1 MYFVALWIEI
11 ISKNFIL
18 KKNYKNKNMK
28 NNFLAGLVCFLVL
41 VSCSK
46 KELIIGEAT
55 IIPLPVELVTG
66 NGHFE
71 INETTTISV
80 NTEDEQAM
88 VTRFFEKF
96 EKATGW
102 IPEMGIN
109 KAKADIVFLTDATL
123 ENEAYELEVTPEN
136 IRITSA
142 SGAGFFYAMET
153 IGQLLP
159 SSIFSEERKPNTIW
173 GIPAVQI
180 KDKPAFGWRG
190 YMLDV
195 SRHFF
200 DKQQIKDA
208 IDYMAEVKLNRFHWH
223 LADDNGWRIEIKGY
237 PKLTEVGAWRVD
249 YNAKDENTSNWW
261 GRPRQKEGDK
271 ATYGGFY
278 TQEDIKEIVAYAKER
293 YVEII
298 PEIDMPGHSLAAI
311 ASYPE
316 ISCSEG
322 PFYVGTGGVVRNNT
336 YCPGKEVTFEFVEN
350 VLGEVMDLFPFD
362 YMHIGGDE
370 CNKEAWEVDPDCQ
383 LRMKEENLAD
393 THELQSYFIKRVE
406 KIVNAKGKNMI
417 GWDEILE
424 GGLAP
429 NATVMSWRGERGG
442 IAAARLGNDVIMTP
456 SRYCYFDL
464 KQGDDDFEPNLGYAY
479 SFLKDTY
486 NYKIVSDS
494 LTAEQGKHVLGVQGN
509 LWTESITNWEQLTYM
524 TFPRLYAVAE
534 NGWTKQ
540 ESKNW
545 NSFTNRLL
553 GQFKRLEEKGER
565 YATSAFNVR
574 IDHKGQEDGT
584 MKISFK
590 TEVDSLDMYYTLD
603 GTDPSLASTK
613 YQGPFTIEN
622 STTIKATSFK
632 NKEQVG
638 NISAKQFPIHKAVGA
653 EVVYHSPNANTME
666 SLHGLVDL
674 NYGKLNRSDRNW
686 QNIDGDLDVDLIF
699 KTPKTIKSLEVT
711 SLRFTNSSVYV
722 PEYIEIY
729 GSKDGDTFTKLGEVK
744 QLEKSH
750 TQGRNKVV
758 SIINFTETTV
768 KAVKVK
774 AKSVNPIPEGHRR
787 VGGASKILIDELVIF

>member
-1 MYFVALWIEI
+1 MSTLFRKIKSTLTPYL
-11 ISKNFIL
+11 L
-18 KKNYKNKNMK
+18 
-28 NNFLAGLVCFLVL
+28 CFLL
-41 VSCSK
+41 ALTSCDK
-46 KELIIGEAT
+46 KELKIGET
-55 IIPLPVELVTG
+55 EIIPLPAELIEG
-66 NGHFE
+66 NGHFIISE
-71 INETTTISV
+71 KTTISV
-80 NTEDEQAM
+80 NNEEQKTI
-88 VTRFFEKF
+88 VINFFKKF
-96 EKATGW
+96 ETASGW
-102 IPEMGIN
+102 IPEISIN
-109 KAKADIVFLTDATL
+109 NDQADIIFYTEKSL
-123 ENEAYELEVTPEN
+123 NPEAYELVINTGG
-136 IRITSA
+136 IHVKSA

-159 SSIFSEERKPNTIW
+159 ATLYSKEKQANTIW
-173 GIPAVQI
+173 GIPAVTI
-180 KDKPAFGWRG
+180 KDEPAFKWRG

-200 DKQQIKDA
+200 TKEEVKDA
-208 IDYMAEVKLNRFHWH
+208 IDFMAEVKLNRFHWH
-223 LADDNGWRIEIKGY
+223 LADDNGWRIEIKKY

-261 GRPRQKEGDK
+261 GRPRQKEGEK

-278 TQEDIKEIVAYAKER
+278 TQEDIKEIIAYAKER
-293 YVEII
+293 YIEII

-383 LRMKEENLAD
+383 LRMKEENLANV
-393 THELQSYFIKRVE
+393 HELQSYFVKRVE
-406 KIVNAKGKNMI
+406 KIVNAHDKNMI

-429 NATVMSWRGERGG
+429 NATVMSWRGEKGG

-456 SRYCYFDL
+456 SRYCYLDL
-464 KQGDDDFEPNLGYAY
+464 KQGDDDLEPNLGYAY

-494 LTAEQGKHVLGVQGN
+494 LTAEQGKHVLGIQGN
-509 LWTESITNWEQLTYM
+509 LWTESITNWSQLTYM

-534 NGWTKQ
+534 NGWTDQKA
-540 ESKNW
+540 KNW
-545 NSFTNRLL
+545 DDFTGRLL
-553 GQFKRLEEKGER
+553 NQLERLEEKGER
-565 YATSAFNVR
+565 YATSAYNVR
-574 IDHKGQEDGT
+574 IDHKGQKEGS
-584 MKISFK
+584 INVSLK
-590 TEVDSLDMYYTLD
+590 TEVNGLDIYYTLD
-603 GTDPSLASTK
+603 GTEPSLTSTK
-613 YQGPFTIEN
+613 YKSPFLLKNT
-622 STTIKATSFK
+622 STVKATSYK
-632 NKEQVG
+632 KEEQTG
-638 NISAKQFPIHKAVGA
+638 NVSTKYFPIHKAVGA
-653 EVVYHSPNANTME
+653 KVVYNSPKLNDEE
-666 SLHGLVDL
+666 SLYRLVDL
-674 NYGKLNRSDRNW
+674 NYAKLNRGDRNW
-686 QNIDGDLDVDLIF
+686 QNINGDLDVDLFFNEPIS
-699 KTPKTIKSLEVT
+699 IQSLEVT

-729 GSKDGDTFTKLGEVK
+729 GSEDGNTFTKLGEIK

-758 SIINFTETTV
+758 SLINFKETTV
-768 KAVKVK
+768 KAIKVK

-787 VGGASKILIDELVIF
+787 VGGASKILIDELIIF

>member
-1 MYFVALWIEI
+1 MYFVILGGEMVSVIFVLKMI
-11 ISKNFIL
+11 YNNISM
-18 KKNYKNKNMK
+18 KK
-28 NNFLAGLVCFLVL
+28 NFLAGLVCFFAL

-46 KELIIGEAT
+46 NELIKGDVA
-55 IIPLPVELVTG
+55 IIPLPTELIEG
-66 NGHFE
+66 EGYFE
-71 INETTTISV
+71 ITQQTIVSVENNEQLNIAT
-80 NTEDEQAM
+80 N
-88 VTRFFEKF
+88 FFKSF
-96 EKATGW
+96 EKASGW
-102 IPEMGIN
+102 VPEIGIN
-109 KAKADIVFLTDATL
+109 KTNANIIFSSNNKLDV
-123 ENEAYELEVTPEN
+123 EAYELVVDKKN
-136 IRITSA
+136 IQVNAA

-159 SSIFSEERKPNTIW
+159 TSFYSQKKQPNSNW
-173 GIPAVQI
+173 GIPVVTI
-180 KDKPAFGWRG
+180 KDKPAFKWRG

-200 DKQQIKDA
+200 DKQQIKDV

-223 LADDNGWRIEIKGY
+223 LADDNGWRIEIKKY

-261 GRPRQKEGDK
+261 GRPRQKEGEK

-370 CNKEAWEVDPDCQ
+370 CNKEAWEVDPNCQ

-393 THELQSYFIKRVE
+393 VHELQSYFIKRVE
-406 KIVNAKGKNMI
+406 KIVNAQGKNMI

-509 LWTESITNWEQLTYM
+509 LWTESITNWGQLTYM

-545 NSFTNRLL
+545 NDFTNRLL
-553 GQFKRLEEKGER
+553 SQFKRLEEKGER
-565 YATSAFNVR
+565 YATSAYNVR
-574 IDHKGQEDGT
+574 IDHKGQENGT
-584 MKISFK
+584 INISFK

-603 GTDPSLASTK
+603 GTEPSLASTK
-613 YQGPFTIEN
+613 YEEPFTAEN

-638 NISAKQFPIHKAVGA
+638 NISTKHFPIHKAVGA
-653 EVVYHSPNANTME
+653 EVVYHSPNPNTVE
-666 SLHGLVDL
+666 SLHSLVDL
-674 NYGKLNRSDRNW
+674 NYAKLSRNDRNW

-729 GSKDGDTFTKLGEVK
+729 GSEDGDTFTKLGEVK